1 MKNWFERKKKKKRQK
16 NIYIHNKR
24 GNHYSD
30 AFVLLSGQLDSPL
43 PCSWLID
50 GRGWMNVCYGPPV
63 FQSIGTQEFRI
74 GTTRISS
81 LSAKNT
87 TGQPAIFGESA
98 L

>member
-50 GRGWMNVCYGPPV
+50 GRGG
-63 FQSIGTQEFRI
+63 
-74 GTTRISS
+74 
-81 LSAKNT
+81 
-87 TGQPAIFGESA
+87 
-98 L
+98 